1 MAKYARI
8 FMTGFRTSPVDPEVL
23 KELSNKKISFKSF
36 PLNKIKTRNITL
48 FSEYN
53 LSVDPNTIILSG
65 VDSIYNST
73 YSGDLYAKI
82 TGIGQFVDIGET
94 NISGTYTANGFHTG
108 IFSGGQTFYDTKNRQ
123 VYPVNEFIYINS
135 SDNVKY
141 IATGAT
147 GENLNPETLTL
158 VSTTGIISPPV
169 TIRNNIYSGVY
180 SGTKTLA
187 DNFYDPSTFV
197 VSFFKN
203 YDYTITGNN
212 NWNTYFDV
220 VNNTSTSVTEQPGI
234 FILNKVMNE
243 GTGFASSTQTII
255 ASGNIP
261 NVKLPR
267 KNLTGY
273 SELTGKLTGQVFQI
287 NSGVYIFSQIVTGNV
302 LSARQDFG
310 TGFIN
315 SFNFL
320 NLNTPEEFDFITIDD
335 PNKDVLSTFTYATG
349 TLFNPPLYFNSLNTL
364 NNIINS
370 GTGSYGITSQIVGG
384 KLKITSATSGES
396 GNLISIQSFGS
407 PTRPSFDVADFL
419 QSGVTYYEALVPTGI
434 FRGHVYSVVLA
445 TGLMTTGYSDFVTG
459 NLTGVLG
466 LKRFQDVWNLYV
478 SDNNVSYLF
487 ANTFTGLTSTT
498 GVRYRSDF
506 IDDPVVNIYNMKV
519 QYINPD
525 DRVFDDVAQLRIKL
539 NDAETINITLT
550 GVQ

>member
-445 TGLMTTGYSDFVTG
+445 TGLMATGYSDFVTG